1 MEAGLEKI
9 YQSKQEWKKYRRI
22 LFAPNFLE
30 HCGLT
35 FFQDKTYF
43 YPNVSWTN
51 LFLPKFFRVGIFFD
65 QIYLNPKTFIPQ
77 FFWGTQYFLHS
88 IFFGP
93 TMLICFDTI
102 GIKLVVKWNQH
113 FRPMWRV
120 WMPMFIYN
128 MFSLKWRIAKLIKK
142 KSLFI
147 FHVFREGGG

>member
-9 YQSKQEWKKYRRI
+9 CQSKQEWKKYKWKCHWKISWRI
-22 LFAPNFLE
+22 LFAPNLLE

-35 FFQDKTYF
+35 FFQKKAYF
-43 YPNVSWTN
+43 YPNVSWAN

-65 QIYLNPKTFIPQ
+65 QIYLNPKTFLPQ
-77 FFWGTQYFLHS
+77 IFFGTQYFLHS

-93 TMLICFDTI
+93 TTLICFDTI

-120 WMPMFIYN
+120 WKEICTPVYSPRFQG
-128 MFSLKWRIAKLIKK
+128 W
-142 KSLFI
+142 
-147 FHVFREGGG
+147 GGG